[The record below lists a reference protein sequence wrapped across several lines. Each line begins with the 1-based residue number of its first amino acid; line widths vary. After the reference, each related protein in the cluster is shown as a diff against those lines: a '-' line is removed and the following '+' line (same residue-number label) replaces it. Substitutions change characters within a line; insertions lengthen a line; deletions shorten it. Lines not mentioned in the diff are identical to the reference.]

1 VLLVLPEGV
10 HLRDCPA
17 AGLDVYEE
25 SLHGSVRVVDRQVE
39 VQLSKQKHIFAS
51 FADPG
56 CYSRTRIS
64 DSKTATEERGEKK
77 LLSYLFCNQKFHKI

>member
-1 VLLVLPEGV
+1 MVPEGV

-39 VQLSKQKHIFAS
+39 VQLSKKQCCGNGTGDRRFLTS
-51 FADPG
+51 G
-56 CYSRTRIS
+56 TGTVTC
-64 DSKTATEERGEKK
+64 
-77 LLSYLFCNQKFHKI
+77 